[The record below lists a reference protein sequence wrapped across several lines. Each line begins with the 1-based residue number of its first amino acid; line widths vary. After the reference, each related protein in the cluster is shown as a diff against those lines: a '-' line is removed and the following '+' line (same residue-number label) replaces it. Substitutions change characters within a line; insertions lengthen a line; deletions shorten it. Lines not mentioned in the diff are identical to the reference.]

1 MESNNYKYTVIKIGF
16 KIRSSHNGVDQ
27 TLRFVGP
34 ILPKNFTLIIR
45 KVCIRV
51 PYRNPNANL
60 YLLSR
65 NSTDQHD
72 NEESRHVR
80 RSRHCLYARYHN
92 TQPSSSTAKADLP
105 GSSACAV
112 ARR

>member
-45 KVCIRV
+45 KACIRV

-65 NSTDQHD
+65 NSTDQQF
-72 NEESRHVR
+72 NGESRHVR
-80 RSRHCLYARYHN
+80 RFRHYQYARYYR
-92 TQPSSSTAKADLP
+92 STVLFD
-105 GSSACAV
+105 
-112 ARR
+112 R

>member
-45 KVCIRV
+45 KVRIRV
-51 PYRNPNANL
+51 PYQKSDANL
-60 YLLSR
+60 YLLSH
-65 NSTDQHD
+65 NTTDQHD
-72 NEESRHVR
+72 HVESRHVR
-80 RSRHCLYARYHN
+80 GSRHCLYARYHN
-92 TQPSSSTAKADLP
+92 TQPSSSTAQADLP
-105 GSSACAV
+105 GSSVCAV

>member
-34 ILPKNFTLIIR
+34 ILPKNFTLTIR
-45 KVCIRV
+45 KARIRV
-51 PYRNPNANL
+51 PYQKPDANL

-80 RSRHCLYARYHN
+80 GSRHYQYTRSYR
-92 TQPSSSTAKADLP
+92 STVSLD
-105 GSSACAV
+105 
-112 ARR
+112 R